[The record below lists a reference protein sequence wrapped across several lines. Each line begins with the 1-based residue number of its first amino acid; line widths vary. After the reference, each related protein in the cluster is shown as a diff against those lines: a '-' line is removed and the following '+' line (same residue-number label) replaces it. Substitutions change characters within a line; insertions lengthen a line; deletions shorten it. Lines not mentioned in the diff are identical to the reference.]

1 MDDKQ
6 FIHWIS
12 QIYET
17 SETEIDC
24 TRLQELLP
32 AYVES
37 EITSE
42 KSDTKHSQINAHLL
56 QCTDCAEDYE
66 ALYQVT
72 KLEAEGPL
80 PQIEESLARFEK
92 LSQSDQPHAPEVLPP
107 DHVPTRK
114 L

>member
-1 MDDKQ
+1 MDDKK
-6 FIHWIS
+6 FAHWIS

-37 EITSE
+37 KIASE
-42 KSDTKHSQINAHLL
+42 ESNTQHSPINAHLL
-56 QCTDCAEDYE
+56 QCTDCTEDYE

-72 KLEAEGPL
+72 KLETEGPL
-80 PQIEESLARFEK
+80 PQIEESLARFDK
-92 LSQSDQPHAPEVLPP
+92 LPQSDQPHAPEVLPP
-107 DHVPTRK
+107 DHAPTSK
-114 L
+114 P